1 MRLRPYLPLEESPMP
16 ATLRNAGSQPTNSQP
31 DARPEGYVEE
41 HLHCN
46 HENCDT
52 NYVLGYHRD
61 DLRAERAGDPAD
73 SQETLLKHMRTKAN
87 DIVANH
93 PALAEARNYVWAGI
107 EKGWVVVED
116 LTAAGI

>member
-1 MRLRPYLPLEESPMP
+1 MP
-16 ATLRNAGSQPTNSQP
+16 ATLRSESSEPREPLG
-31 DARPEGYVEE
+31 DGYVEE
-41 HLHCN
+41 HLRCN
-46 HENCDT
+46 HEGCDT

-61 DLRAERAGDPAD
+61 DLRAEREGNPNAYAEGGTHEDVL
-73 SQETLLKHMRTKAN
+73 EKMREKAN

-93 PALAEARNYVWAGI
+93 RSLKEARDYVWAGL

>member
-1 MRLRPYLPLEESPMP
+1 MP
-16 ATLRNAGSQPTNSQP
+16 ATLRNQPSTP
-31 DARPEGYVEE
+31 REPLADGYVEE
-41 HLHCN
+41 HLHCS

-52 NYVLGYHRD
+52 NYVMGYHRD
-61 DLRAERAGDPAD
+61 DLRAEREGDPATAH
-73 SQETLLKHMRTKAN
+73 ETVLAKMREKAG

-93 PALAEARNYVWAGI
+93 RTLAEARNYIWAGI

>member
-1 MRLRPYLPLEESPMP
+1 MRLRHQLPLEDSPMP
-16 ATLRNAGSQPTNSQP
+16 ATLRKTSVPPPQ

-52 NYVLGYHRD
+52 KYVLGYHRD
-61 DLRAERAGDPAD
+61 DLRAEREGDP
-73 SQETLLKHMRTKAN
+73 STQHETLLAQMRAKAN
-87 DIVANH
+87 DLVANH
-93 PALAEARNYVWAGI
+93 PALAEARNYIWAGV

-116 LTAAGI
+116 LTAAGL

>member
-1 MRLRPYLPLEESPMP
+1 MP
-16 ATLRNAGSQPTNSQP
+16 ATLRNASSQSSSSGTGP
-31 DARPEGYVEE
+31 ARPEGYVEE

-52 NYVLGYHRD
+52 KYVLAYHNDELRD
-61 DLRAERAGDPAD
+61 EREGDPAK
-73 SQETLLKHMRTKAN
+73 SQESLLAHMRAKAN

-93 PALAEARNYVWAGI
+93 NTLAEARNYVWAGI

-116 LTAAGI
+116 LTAAGL

>member
-1 MRLRPYLPLEESPMP
+1 MRPRHRLPLEEPPMP
-16 ATLRNAGSQPTNSQP
+16 ATLRNQPSKPTGDTP
-31 DARPEGYVEE
+31 DGYVQE

-46 HENCDT
+46 HEGCDT

-61 DLRAERAGDPAD
+61 DLRAEREGDPAD
-73 SQETLLKHMRTKAN
+73 SHETVLAKMREKAN

-93 PALAEARNYVWAGI
+93 HSLAEARNYIWAGI

>member
-1 MRLRPYLPLEESPMP
+1 MP
-16 ATLRNAGSQPTNSQP
+16 ATLRTSTSQPSNAQP
-31 DARPEGYVEE
+31 QESRPEGYVEE

-52 NYVLGYHRD
+52 KFVLAYHRD
-61 DLRAERAGDPAD
+61 DLRAEREGDPANEPH
-73 SQETLLKHMRTKAN
+73 ETLLGQMRAKAN

-93 PALAEARNYVWAGI
+93 QTLAEARNYIWAGI

-116 LTAAGI
+116 LTAAGL

>member
-1 MRLRPYLPLEESPMP
+1 LPLEDSPMA
-16 ATLRNAGSQPTNSQP
+16 ATLRNASSQPTNSP
-31 DARPEGYVEE
+31 SHEARPEGYVEE

-52 NYVLGYHRD
+52 KYVLGYHGD
-61 DLRAERAGDPAD
+61 DLRAEREGDPAD
-73 SQETLLKHMRTKAN
+73 SHETVLGQMRAKAN

-93 PALAEARNYVWAGI
+93 HTLAEARNYVWAGI

-116 LTAAGI
+116 LTAAGL